1 MVEERIS
8 NLQAEVGFHF
18 FSLILKLELCWLQV
32 IALNNSF
39 DALLTQ
45 ITLITG
51 RIKSDAQ
58 SVVRILRSL
67 NRFPR
72 KLTNYSDFGESVEY

>member
-8 NLQAEVGFHF
+8 NLQAEVGFHI

-51 RIKSDAQ
+51 RIKYDAQ
-58 SVVRILRSL
+58 SVVRQSEHSNRSL
-67 NRFPR
+67 R
-72 KLTNYSDFGESVEY
+72 KLTNYSDFGESVEC

>member
-8 NLQAEVGFHF
+8 NLQAEVGFHI

-39 DALLTQ
+39 DAPLNAKVESHSLENQ
-45 ITLITG
+45 QFNISNLRVLMSSWRRRRG
-51 RIKSDAQ
+51 R
-58 SVVRILRSL
+58 R
-67 NRFPR
+67 
-72 KLTNYSDFGESVEY
+72 